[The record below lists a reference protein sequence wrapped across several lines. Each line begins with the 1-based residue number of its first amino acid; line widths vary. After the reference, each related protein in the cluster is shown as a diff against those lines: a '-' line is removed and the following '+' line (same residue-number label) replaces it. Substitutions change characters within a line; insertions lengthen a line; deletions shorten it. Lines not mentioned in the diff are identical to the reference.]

1 MVKREVL
8 LVYGTV
14 DRFEGD
20 YAIIETD
27 DGQIINIKKDLLPK
41 NIEEGDVI
49 DLENMIIDREETL
62 RRKNNIQKLADEL
75 FEEF

>member
-1 MVKREVL
+1 M
-8 LVYGTV
+8 YGTV

-27 DGQIINIKKDLLPK
+27 DGQVINTKKELLPK
-41 NIEEGDVI
+41 NIREGDVI
-49 DLENMIIDREETL
+49 NLQNMTIDSEETL